1 MKRLLTSVI
10 AVSLLSGLV
19 TVAYADG
26 RNHRHDDRR
35 GRTEHHYDHKH
46 HHGHH
51 HVRYHVGPY
60 HPPHGHRHHV
70 WRVGERLPVA
80 YRARHYHVYDYSKY
94 RLRPPP
100 HGHYWIRVDND
111 VLLTAV
117 ATGLVV
123 QVVSGLFY

>member
-19 TVAYADG
+19 TVAHADS
-26 RNHRHDDRR
+26 RHHHRDDRK
-35 GRTEHHYDHKH
+35 GWSEHHYDHKH
-46 HHGHH
+46 PHGHH
-51 HVRYHVGPY
+51 QVRYHRGKY
-60 HPPHGHRHHV
+60 QPPKGHRHHA
-70 WRVGERLPVA
+70 WRIGERLPAA
-80 YRARHYHVYDYSKY
+80 YRVQHYHVHDYWKY

-100 HGHYWIRVDND
+100 HGHYWVRVDND

-123 QVVSGLFY
+123 QVVNGLFY